1 MSDFANNLRRLR
13 KGNGLTLD
21 ELANNMNERFG
32 TAYNKSMIS
41 KWELDQVDPYM
52 ETIKNIARYFDIPL
66 DDLLG
71 IKLEK
76 KEASMMDDFI
86 PIYGVISAGALS
98 FAEQNIVGY
107 TPAPTFIRYKN
118 KDVFYLRVRGDS
130 MNKEFPDGSDVL
142 VDKDADVNSGDIAV
156 VLIDGLDAT
165 VKQVRFETG
174 KIILI
179 PMSTNTEHY
188 ATAYDFSQVE
198 VKIVGKV
205 IGVFKRY

>member
-142 VDKDADVNSGDIAV
+142 VDKDAEVNSGDIAV